1 MMQGLRTTGTIL
13 DRILEAKREEIA
25 HSQLMRPFE
34 QIRLAAQHTPLPP
47 SFWSIF
53 QMDSIALIA
62 EVKRASPSR
71 GILIDPFLPVE
82 IASNYVQEGAMAISV
97 LTDEPFFGG
106 HLAHLKTIHQALPH
120 TPLLRKDFTLS
131 AYQVY
136 EARAAGAS
144 AILLIVA
151 ALESA
156 LLADLH
162 SLAEEL
168 GLAALVEVHDEA
180 ELETALHIKARLVG
194 VNNRDLRD
202 FSVDLSLTRRLAA
215 HVPSGVYLVGES
227 GIKSA
232 EDVRALGP
240 VDAILVGGKCGHG
253 QRPRPKTA
261 RAFRLAQN
269 AGAVKA

>member
-1 MMQGLRTTGTIL
+1 MTQGLRTTGTIL
-13 DRILEAKREEIA
+13 DRILEAKREEVA
-25 HSQLMRPFE
+25 HSQQVRPFE
-34 QIRLAAQHTPLPP
+34 QVRMAAQYTPLSP

-53 QMDSIALIA
+53 QTDRIALIA

-71 GILIDPFLPVE
+71 GVLIDPFLPVE
-82 IASNYVQEGAMAISV
+82 IATSYVQEGASAISV
-97 LTDEPFFGG
+97 LTDETFFGG
-106 HLAHLKTIHQALPH
+106 HLAHLKTIHHALPH
-120 TPLLRKDFTLS
+120 TPLLRKDFILS
-131 AYQVY
+131 AYQIY

-151 ALESA
+151 ALEGL

-180 ELETALHIKARLVG
+180 ELEAALRIGARLVG
-194 VNNRDLRD
+194 INNRDLRD
-202 FSVDLSLTRRLAA
+202 FSIDLGLTRRLAP
-215 HVPSGVYLVGES
+215 HVPPEVYLVGES

-240 VDAILVGGKCGHG
+240 VDAILVGESVVTASDRAQKLRELSGL
-253 QRPRPKTA
+253 PKTWV
-261 RAFRLAQN
+261 R
-269 AGAVKA
+269 